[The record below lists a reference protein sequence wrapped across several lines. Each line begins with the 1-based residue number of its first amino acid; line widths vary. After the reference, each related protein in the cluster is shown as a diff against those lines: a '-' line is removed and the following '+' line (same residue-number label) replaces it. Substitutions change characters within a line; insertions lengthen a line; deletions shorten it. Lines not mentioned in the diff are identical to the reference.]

1 VNRQFASLALA
12 GAATLLAGCQLD
24 WVRDHPLGCRA
35 DEQALT
41 RDVLYFGRS
50 IPGGGEVDEAAWQR
64 FEHDV
69 LSPAFARGYTV
80 LDAHGRWQDASGA
93 TIGEASRV
101 VVLVHGD
108 DLESAKAVRDV
119 VARYKTMFR
128 QESVLRERGV
138 VCAAF

>member
-1 VNRQFASLALA
+1 MHRRFASLVLCCI
-12 GAATLLAGCQLD
+12 AAMLAGCQLD

-64 FEHDV
+64 FEHEV

-80 LDAHGRWQDASGA
+80 LDARGRWQDATGA
-93 TIGEASRV
+93 TIGEDSRV

-108 DLESAKAVRDV
+108 DRASAKAVRDV
-119 VARYKTMFR
+119 AARYKTMFR
-128 QESVLRERGV
+128 QEAVLRERSA
-138 VCAAF
+138 VCVAF

>member
-1 VNRQFASLALA
+1 MNRRFAALA
-12 GAATLLAGCQLD
+12 MQDSAAALTGCRMD
-24 WVRDHPLGCRA
+24 WVRDHPLACRA

-50 IPGGGEVDEAAWQR
+50 IPGGGQVDEGAWQR

-80 LDAHGRWQDASGA
+80 LDGHGRWQDANGA
-93 TIGEASRV
+93 TIGEDSRV
-101 VVLVHGD
+101 VVLMHGD
-108 DLESAKAVRDV
+108 DLASAKAVRDV
-119 VARYKTMFR
+119 AARYKTMFR
-128 QESVLRERGV
+128 QEAVLRERSA

>member
-1 VNRQFASLALA
+1 MNRRFASPVLSGVAAAL
-12 GAATLLAGCQLD
+12 TGCQLD

-50 IPGGGEVDEAAWQR
+50 IPGGGEVDENAWQR

-69 LSPAFARGYTV
+69 LSPSFARGYTV
-80 LDAHGRWQDASGA
+80 LDAHGRWQDATGA
-93 TIGEASRV
+93 TIGEDSRI
-101 VVLVHGD
+101 VVLLHGD
-108 DLESAKAVRDV
+108 DLVNAKAVRDV
-119 VARYKTMFR
+119 AARYKTMFR
-128 QESVLRERGV
+128 QEAVLRERSA